1 MEWPKAQLVDLC
13 EVFTDGDWIE
23 SKSQSPE
30 GVRLI
35 QTGNVGE
42 GNFKDRRDK
51 SRFISEETFDELKC
65 CEIFEGDCLV
75 SRLPD
80 PVGRSCILPKSEDR
94 MITAVDC
101 TILRF
106 KKDKLI
112 PKFFNYFSQ
121 SSLYLNRVES
131 LTSGATRKRISRKNL
146 GLIDI
151 PSPPIPEQKRIVA
164 ILDQAF
170 ADIEQARAKTEQ
182 NLKNARELFESYLQQ
197 VFSQRGKKVQSVE
210 LGDVVDVLTDY
221 HANGSYKVLK
231 QHVELKEQE
240 DFAWMVR
247 STDFEKKFKNEKRYI
262 TEHAYNYLTKSKLFG
277 GEIIMSKIGNAGK
290 VYFMPET
297 DQPCS
302 LAMNL
307 FLIRLDPS
315 KANNEYIY
323 RYLNSSS
330 GKAQIAPRLK
340 GAATQTITKDNV
352 RSLQI
357 PMPSL
362 DGQHGVIKNLKILE
376 KEIESLESL
385 YMKKL
390 TNIEELKKSI
400 LQKAFSGKLTKTLEV
415 DTNKGAVA

>member
-1 MEWPKAQLVDLC
+1 MEWPKAQLASLC

-51 SRFISEETFDELKC
+51 SRFISEETFDDLKC

-106 KKDKLI
+106 KKDKLA
-112 PKFFNYFSQ
+112 PEFFNYFSQ
-121 SSLYLNRVES
+121 SLLYLNTVES

-146 GLIDI
+146 GLVEI
-151 PSPPIPEQKRIVA
+151 PTPPIPEQKRIVA

-197 VFSQRGKKVQSVE
+197 VFSLRGEGWIQKKFSECFKLRSGAGLTKKNMIEGPYPVYGGNGIAGMHKEYNLSEKSVIIGRVGAICGNARFIDE
-210 LGDVVDVLTDY
+210 NIWLTDN
-221 HANGSYKVLK
+221 AFLVK
-231 QHVELKEQE
+231 
-240 DFAWMVR
+240 DFK
-247 STDFEKKFKNEKRYI
+247 FEFDLEFLTYLLNHKNLR
-262 TEHAYNYLTKSKLFG
+262 
-277 GEIIMSKIGNAGK
+277 
-290 VYFMPET
+290 
-297 DQPCS
+297 S
-302 LAMNL
+302 LARQAAQPV
-307 FLIRLDPS
+307 IS
-315 KANNEYIY
+315 
-323 RYLNSSS
+323 NSSLS
-330 GKAQIAPRLK
+330 DLKLDFPIEIPTQIEIRKKLELLRFETESVSNLYK
-340 GAATQTITKDNV
+340 KK
-352 RSLQI
+352 LEH
-357 PMPSL
+357 L
-362 DGQHGVIKNLKILE
+362 DG
-376 KEIESLESL
+376 
-385 YMKKL
+385 
-390 TNIEELKKSI
+390 LKKSI
-400 LQKAFSGKLTKTLEV
+400 LQKAFSGELTKTLDG
-415 DTNKGAVA
+415 DTNKGAAA